1 MLRNTPQGY
10 GLLSRLLHW
19 TMAAA
24 ILAMLALG
32 TLIAWSRPTLSNLW
46 LFGLH
51 KSVGLCL
58 LGLVIVRIAWHLLS
72 PPPVPSGTPG
82 TWQLR
87 LALSVHRAIY
97 VLLVAIPLS
106 GWFASSASGIDT
118 VFFGTWVVP
127 SIAPPEPG
135 LSDIGFAIHR
145 LLTKVFGLLLIV
157 HVAGAFRHGFGATG
171 ALRRMFAG

>member
-1 MLRNTPQGY
+1 MLRNTPQSY
-10 GLLSRLLHW
+10 GVLSRVLHW
-19 TMAAA
+19 AMAVA

-32 TLIAWSRPTLSNLW
+32 TWIAWTQPTMSNLW

-58 LGLVIVRIAWHLLS
+58 LGLVIVRIAWHLFS

-87 LALSVHRAIY
+87 LARSVHRTIY
-97 VLLVAIPLS
+97 LLLIAIPLS

-127 SIAPPEPG
+127 PIAPPAAD
-135 LSDIGFAIHR
+135 LSDLGFAIHR
-145 LLTKVFGLLLIV
+145 LLTKVFGLLLAV
-157 HVAGAFRHGFGATG
+157 HVAGALRHGLGARG
-171 ALRRMFAG
+171 ALRRMLA